1 MDRQRDRWIDGRM
14 LNTFILFLQYLE
26 AMNVPGYTVHKNNS
40 DYFYLTPVP
49 PFLDPPHFLTPP
61 TKPSRPHNSILRCA
75 TPTPVLPHTNL
86 SQGHKRSISWT
97 FTSRTGNTN
106 TTTLQ
111 IPTTSR
117 SSISSMM
124 SSTCTVD
131 DSHYDASVSNS
142 MSSLAAPSPT
152 SPNCS
157 SEISFWLVMRVLL
170 HQVEIYLHSR

>member
-1 MDRQRDRWIDGRM
+1 MDIYRWIDIRM
-14 LNTFILFLQYLE
+14 LNKFILFLQYLE
-26 AMNVPGYTVHKNNS
+26 AMNVPGYTVHKNNN

-49 PFLDPPHFLTPP
+49 PLPDPPQFLTPP
-61 TKPSRPHNSILRCA
+61 TKPSRPHNSLRCA
-75 TPTPVLPHTNL
+75 TPTPVPLHTDV
-86 SQGHKRSISWT
+86 SQRHKRSISWT
-97 FTSRTGNTN
+97 FTSRTN

-142 MSSLAAPSPT
+142 MSSLAPPSPT
-152 SPNCS
+152 SLNCC